1 MNRESESESESKSE
15 SETVPIFSGVD
26 LIRAHYDIAGVNRE
40 GWEEMQRDPSGGH
53 SNVLSHSQIV
63 QIQIQI

>member
-1 MNRESESESESKSE
+1 MNRESERERERK
-15 SETVPIFSGVD
+15 TVPIFAGVD

-63 QIQIQI
+63 QIQIQIQF